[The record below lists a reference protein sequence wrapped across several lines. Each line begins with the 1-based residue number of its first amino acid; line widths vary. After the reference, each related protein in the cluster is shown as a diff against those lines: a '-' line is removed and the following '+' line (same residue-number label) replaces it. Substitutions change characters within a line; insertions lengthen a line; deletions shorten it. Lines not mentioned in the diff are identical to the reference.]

1 MRVDIVRLKTPGQ
14 HTQEPIIEPSSDYR
28 RERRTRG
35 CDVYMGCADEYLGN
49 GLTLPTD
56 ADTRAPA
63 RKLYCEKFPLNA
75 PQSRLAAVQLAL
87 LAEP

>member
-1 MRVDIVRLKTPGQ
+1 
-14 HTQEPIIEPSSDYR
+14 
-28 RERRTRG
+28 
-35 CDVYMGCADEYLGN
+35 MGCADEYLGN